1 MITVNRLRLRA
12 SQAMHEWQARRLIA
26 NANRMLARSSRTANP
41 GYDEL
46 RHPMFIGVMVL
57 AFIVLVI
64 DVSDGWSRLDTV
76 VAMLA
81 SVVSTIKAG
90 A

>member
-1 MITVNRLRLRA
+1 MIT
-12 SQAMHEWQARRLIA
+12 I
-26 NANRMLARSSRTANP
+26 NRMLARSSRTANP

-46 RHPMFIGVMVL
+46 RHPLFLGVMAL
-57 AFIVLVI
+57 ACAVLVV
-64 DVSDGWSRLDTV
+64 DVSDSWHRIDTV

-81 SVVSTIKAG
+81 SIVSTLKAG

>member
-1 MITVNRLRLRA
+1 MITVNRLRLRLR
-12 SQAMHEWQARRLIA
+12 QAVHEWQARRLLA
-26 NANRMLARSSRTANP
+26 SANRMLARARRPANP

-46 RHPMFIGVMVL
+46 RHPVFLLVMTL
-57 AFIVLVI
+57 AALVLVF
-64 DVSDGWSRLDTV
+64 DVSDSWHRIDAV

-81 SVVSTIKAG
+81 SIASTLRMG